1 KKKIA
6 LSIKRAEVDPW
17 TTVEGRYHINQLVRG
32 TITKIAPF
40 GAFARIEDGVEGLIH
55 LSELPVGVNDPK
67 QVLKEGQEVSVRILR
82 IDAER
87 RRLGLSIRQA
97 EEGAEAAPGIA
108 GQQEEPSLMEAQDL
122 VSAEEPA
129 EGRADVGAPTSEQP
143 APEAASRRRPAQT
156 TQREEAPTTAMAAA
170 FAAAQRQRDGA
181 SAPAAA
187 QAEAPQS
194 QMPASEPEAAEVVS
208 ATPVASPAVPE
219 AGATEPTPDSRE
231 EISATGADIA
241 EEAEEAEEAESSP
254 LQAATAETVEGSSA
268 ATEAPTAVDET
279 AAAEAPP

>member
-67 QVLKEGQEVSVRILR
+67 QVLKEGQEVTVRILR
-82 IDAER
+82 IESER

-97 EEGAEAAPGIA
+97 EEGGEAAPA
-108 GQQEEPSLMEAQDL
+108 DMPVEDQERSVTEPQAAPA
-122 VSAEEPA
+122 SAEEPA
-129 EGRADVGAPTSEQP
+129 EGRSESLVPVSEQLS
-143 APEAASRRRPAQT
+143 PETTARRRPAPA

-181 SAPAAA
+181 NAPATA
-187 QAEAPQS
+187 QAE
-194 QMPASEPEAAEVVS
+194 V
-208 ATPVASPAVPE
+208 
-219 AGATEPTPDSRE
+219 
-231 EISATGADIA
+231 
-241 EEAEEAEEAESSP
+241 
-254 LQAATAETVEGSSA
+254 
-268 ATEAPTAVDET
+268 
-279 AAAEAPP
+279 